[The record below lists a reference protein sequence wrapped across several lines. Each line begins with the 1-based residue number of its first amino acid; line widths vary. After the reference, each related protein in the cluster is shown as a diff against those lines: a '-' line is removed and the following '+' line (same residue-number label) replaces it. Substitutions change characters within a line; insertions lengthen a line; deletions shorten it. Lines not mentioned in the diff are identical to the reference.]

1 MSPVTKDGPTKGTL
15 FYMAS
20 DGVMKMQMDGVGEV
34 YIGRYTYV
42 QATGLITPTFNKIG
56 TGTLVLKKL

>member
-1 MSPVTKDGPTKGTL
+1 
-15 FYMAS
+15 MAS
-20 DGVMKMQMDGVGEV
+20 DGVMKMQMGGVGEV
-34 YIGRYTYV
+34 YIGRYTYA